1 MTENSRSNR
10 DRERRLSEKE
20 ERELLFQKRLAE
32 LRARN
37 NQFPWNL
44 SEEPDFDI
52 PQEQSKLFAERS
64 IEDPSLSDEE
74 VERRALLDLNS
85 YNFWSFYKRLNYE
98 VRRAVRYKRPLSLIF
113 VTIDHLKEILDRH
126 GLTGENAVIL
136 SCGRSLLGCVR
147 DVDVAGRC
155 RDDSFGVILPE
166 TPRAGAEIAAE
177 RIRTKMEGLVVDI
190 GANRVVTTV
199 SVGGASLDD
208 AVAAPAPEPDRL
220 VAICVEALKIGI
232 NAGGNTVNFP

>member
-1 MTENSRSNR
+1 M
-10 DRERRLSEKE
+10 
-20 ERELLFQKRLAE
+20 LFQKRLAE
-32 LRARN
+32 LRAKN
-37 NQFPWNL
+37 NQFPWNM
-44 SEEPDFDI
+44 SEEPDFEI

-64 IEDPSLSDEE
+64 IEDPSLTDDE

-136 SCGRSLLGCVR
+136 GCGRGLLGCVR

-177 RIRTKMEGLVVDI
+177 RIRTKMEGLVVDFAGTQI
-190 GANRVVTTV
+190 ITTV
-199 SVGGASLDD
+199 CVGGASLDD
-208 AVAAPAPEPDRL
+208 TVTKPDEL
-220 VAICVEALKIGI
+220 VAICVEALKTGI
-232 NAGGNTVNFP
+232 NAGGNTVNFS